1 MKPSAA
7 RPMKNSLVRTL
18 NALRRGGWYPSWE
31 IFDNHCKRVSELI
44 NDYHFVI
51 DTRPVPGEKWLEY
64 HLVSEPPATEDRVHP
79 TLAGANQAFVDETE
93 KYLNYLAEIKRNAK
107 ATINP
112 VVKLAVLETGGE
124 QGCLFI

>member
-1 MKPSAA
+1 MKPSAV
-7 RPMKNSLVRTL
+7 RPMKKSLVRTL

-44 NDYHFVI
+44 LDYHFKI

-79 TLAGANQAFVDETE
+79 TLAEENQAF
-93 KYLNYLAEIKRNAK
+93 LAEIKRNAK